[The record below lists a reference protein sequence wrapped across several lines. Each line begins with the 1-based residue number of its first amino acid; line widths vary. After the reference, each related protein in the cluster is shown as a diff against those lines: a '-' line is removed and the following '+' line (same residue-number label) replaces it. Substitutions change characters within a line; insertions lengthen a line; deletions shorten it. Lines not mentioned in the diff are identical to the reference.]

1 MNYPE
6 EIRNKTKENLEKITK
21 YIEENILPHI
31 DYDYETPEFGPIEKW
46 GVYDENHGARLT
58 IRVNGSSNKIE
69 FRHAGVPFN
78 LNDIEN
84 NSHFAKYGVWI
95 CEHWFDAK
103 AYLNTE
109 IQTTNDTI
117 KLINTFK
124 V

>member
-1 MNYPE
+1 MNYTP
-6 EIRNKTKENLEKITK
+6 EIRTKTKENLVSIIK

-31 DYDYETPEFGPIEKW
+31 DYDYETPNFGPIEKW
-46 GVYDENHGARLT
+46 GRWDEYHGKRLT
-58 IRVNGSSNKIE
+58 IKVNGTSNKIE
-69 FRHAGVPFN
+69 FRHAGCPFD

-84 NSHFAKYGVWI
+84 NSYFAKYGVWI

-124 V
+124 A

>member
-1 MNYPE
+1 MNYSE
-6 EIRNKTKENLEKITK
+6 ELRNKIKENLEKITK

-69 FRHAGVPFN
+69 FRHAGIPFDLDN
-78 LNDIEN
+78 VVN
-84 NSHFAKYGVWI
+84 NSYFAKYGVWL
-95 CEHWFDAK
+95 CAYWFDAK

-109 IQTTNDTI
+109 IQKTNDTI
-117 KLINTFK
+117 KLINEFEI
-124 V
+124 